1 MVNASFR
8 DLGRTDSYVPPIV
21 PIVSFQKKKEINK
34 KKKKIKQ
41 TIHLYFRSKQEL
53 PLSISPLI
61 NFSHSLWFG
70 SITISQ
76 ASPSWKG

>member
-21 PIVSFQKKKEINK
+21 PIVSFQKKKEVN
-34 KKKKIKQ
+34 KKIKQ